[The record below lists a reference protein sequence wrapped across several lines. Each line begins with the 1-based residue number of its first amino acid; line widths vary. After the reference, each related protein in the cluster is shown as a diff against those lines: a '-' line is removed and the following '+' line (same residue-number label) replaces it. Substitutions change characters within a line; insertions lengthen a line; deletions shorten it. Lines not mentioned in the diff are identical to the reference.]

1 MKKVMFIF
9 VSVLMISFMACS
21 KTDEVKQSWIF
32 TITTVQ
38 SINPAMEG
46 YPMTS
51 TMTIEQSNLTSAE
64 ADQAL
69 KGLSSTTSVTNA
81 GYTLTTKTTA
91 TKALKQ

>member
-1 MKKVMFIF
+1 MKKVMIIF
-9 VSVLMISFMACS
+9 VSVLMISLMACS
-21 KTDEVKQSWIF
+21 KADEIEQSWIF

-38 SINPAMEG
+38 SINPAMQG

-51 TMTIEQSNLTSAE
+51 TMTIEKDNLTADE

-69 KGLSSTTSVTNA
+69 KGLTTTTTITNA
-81 GYTLTTKTTA
+81 GYTLTTTTTA

>member
-1 MKKVMFIF
+1 MKKVMIIF
-9 VSVLMISFMACS
+9 VSVLMISLMACS

-51 TMTIEQSNLTSAE
+51 TMTIEKTDITAAE
-64 ADQAL
+64 ADQAI
-69 KGLSSTTSVTNA
+69 KGLTTTTTVTNG
-81 GYTLTTKTTA
+81 GYTLTTTTTA
-91 TKALKQ
+91 TKALK